1 MKQTLAL
8 ALVVACVVYGSAYF
22 GTRADAQ
29 NPNSRR
35 VQPLSAELAYS
46 SITATGQTN
55 ANTLYTLTE
64 DCGIVSFENTTGQD
78 VYALIGPSG
87 ATGSAQTK
95 KRVPTQTART
105 FDLVTNFTRWA
116 SGSVVKVYAPVAPT
130 GPANSTFEIFCN
142 PQ

>member
-1 MKQTLAL
+1 MKPKLIAL
-8 ALVVACVVYGSAYF
+8 ALTLAIVVGVAWINQ
-22 GTRADAQ
+22 RIDAQ

-35 VQPLSAELAYS
+35 VQPLSAELAYGA
-46 SITATGQTN
+46 ITATGQTN

-64 DCGIVSFENTTGQD
+64 DCSIVSFENTTGQN

-95 KRVPTQTART
+95 KLIPTQSART
-105 FDLVTNFTRWA
+105 FDLLTNYTRWA
-116 SGSVVKVYAPVAPT
+116 SGSVIKVYAPVAPT
-130 GPANSTFEIFCN
+130 GPANSVFEVFCN